1 MSGNILSADLNAD
14 LGESFGAYTIGAD
27 PELIPLI
34 TSANIACGFHA
45 GDPLVMRKTV
55 ELCARHGVAVGA
67 HPGFPDLA
75 GFGRRNL
82 AMKPEEARAA
92 VLYQA
97 GALAAFCRAAGVPLR
112 HVKLH
117 GAMYNMAAKD
127 PVLARAVAEAVA
139 ELGEGTAL
147 MGLSGSEMLK
157 AAREAGIPVLSEVF
171 ADRGYRSDGSLVP
184 RGQPGD
190 LIQDEAEAAA
200 RAERMVREGLVRS
213 VDGTDA
219 PVRADSICVHGD
231 GPKAL
236 LFAGRI
242 RRELEKAGI
251 RVMRKD
257 TAGG

>member
-1 MSGNILSADLNAD
+1 MTMSGNILSIDLNAD

-34 TSANIACGFHA
+34 TSVNVACGFHA
-45 GDPLVMRKTV
+45 GDPLVMHKTV
-55 ELCARHGVAVGA
+55 ELCAKYGVAVGA

-75 GFGRRNL
+75 GFGRRNM
-82 AMKPEEARAA
+82 AMKPEEAKAA

-127 PVLARAVAEAVA
+127 PLLARAVAEAVA
-139 ELGEGTAL
+139 SLGEGIAL

-157 AAREAGIPVLSEVF
+157 AAHEAGVPVLSEVF

-190 LIQDEAEAAA
+190 LIRDEEEAAS
-200 RAERMVREGLVRS
+200 RVLRMIREGVVRS
-213 VDGTDA
+213 VEGVDV
-219 PVRADSICVHGD
+219 PIRADSVCVHGD

-236 LFAGRI
+236 AFAGKLRQ
-242 RRELEKAGI
+242 ELEKAGVEVT
-251 RVMRKD
+251 R
-257 TAGG
+257 G

>member
-1 MSGNILSADLNAD
+1 MSGNILSIDLNAD

-34 TSANIACGFHA
+34 TSVNVACGFHA
-45 GDPLVMRKTV
+45 GDPLVMHKTV
-55 ELCARHGVAVGA
+55 ELCAKYGVAVGA

-75 GFGRRNL
+75 GFGRRNM
-82 AMKPEEARAA
+82 AMKPEEVKAA
-92 VLYQA
+92 VLYQT

-127 PVLARAVAEAVA
+127 PLLARAVAEAVA
-139 ELGEGTAL
+139 SLGEGIAL

-157 AAREAGIPVLSEVF
+157 AAHEAGVPVLSEVF

-190 LIQDEAEAAA
+190 LIPDEEEAAS
-200 RAERMVREGLVRS
+200 RVLRMIREGVVRS
-213 VDGTDA
+213 VEGVDV
-219 PVRADSICVHGD
+219 PIRADSVCVHGD

-236 LFAGRI
+236 AFAGKLRQ
-242 RRELEKAGI
+242 ELEKAGI
-251 RVMRKD
+251 EIKR
-257 TAGG
+257 GN

>member
-1 MSGNILSADLNAD
+1 MSGNILSIDLNAD

-34 TSANIACGFHA
+34 TSVNVACGFHA
-45 GDPLVMRKTV
+45 GDPLVMHKTV
-55 ELCARHGVAVGA
+55 ELCAKYGVAVGA

-75 GFGRRNL
+75 GFGRRNM
-82 AMKPEEARAA
+82 AMKPEEVKAA
-92 VLYQA
+92 VLYQT

-127 PVLARAVAEAVA
+127 PLLARAVAEAVA
-139 ELGEGTAL
+139 SLGEGIAL

-157 AAREAGIPVLSEVF
+157 AAHEAGVPVLSEVF

-190 LIQDEAEAAA
+190 LIRDEEEAAS
-200 RAERMVREGLVRS
+200 RVLRMIREGVVRS
-213 VDGTDA
+213 VEGVDV
-219 PVRADSICVHGD
+219 PIRADSVCVHGD

-236 LFAGRI
+236 AFAGKLRQ
-242 RRELEKAGI
+242 ELEKAGVEVT
-251 RVMRKD
+251 R
-257 TAGG
+257 G